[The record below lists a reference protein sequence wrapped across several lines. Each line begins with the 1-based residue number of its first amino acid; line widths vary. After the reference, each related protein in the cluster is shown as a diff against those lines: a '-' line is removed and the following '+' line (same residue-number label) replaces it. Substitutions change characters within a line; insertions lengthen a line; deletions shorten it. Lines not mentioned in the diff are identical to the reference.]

1 MESIYIYITT
11 TKEFEQTVAVP
22 AKISTK
28 EKKKMKLSN
37 DRFFFAAHTVRKE
50 TALQKRWKM
59 DEFVGSM
66 L

>member
-1 MESIYIYITT
+1 LNKQSPFLPKYPPR
-11 TKEFEQTVAVP
+11 K
-22 AKISTK
+22 
-28 EKKKMKLSN
+28 KKKMKLSN